1 VTKSSTVVLK
11 DFVLK
16 PSNYLVFTSDPSMLV
31 SQYPQSNQNTLFK
44 SSLPSL
50 PDDSGSIAFV
60 TESGLVI
67 DHFAYSEKMHSPLVK
82 DNEGVSLER
91 ISLSELTNDVNNWR
105 SANGSV
111 GFATPG
117 SVNSNS
123 RPESSISENA
133 VLVDPEIFSPSMPGQ
148 DFSKINYKFD
158 QSGMAANVKILDSQ
172 GRIIKTLANN
182 QTLAHEG
189 FFRWD
194 GDRDD
199 GTRSRIGYY
208 VVWFEVFDPSG
219 TTQVF
224 RKRTIVGK

>member
-1 VTKSSTVVLK
+1 MTITTH
-11 DFVLK
+11 DFILK
-16 PSNYLVFTSDPSMLV
+16 PSMYLVFSSDPTTV
-31 SQYPQSNQNTLFK
+31 ISQYPQSSQSALFK
-44 SSLPSL
+44 TSLPSL
-50 PDDSGSIAFV
+50 PDDVGSIAL
-60 TESGLVI
+60 SDDNGLVI
-67 DHFAYSEKMHSPLVK
+67 DHFGYSEKMHSALLK

-91 ISLSELTNDVNNWR
+91 ISLFDLTNNTSNWK
-105 SANGSV
+105 SANSSA

-117 SVNSNS
+117 FINSNS
-123 RPESSISENA
+123 RPETFINENA
-133 VLVDPEIFSPSMPGQ
+133 VLVDPEVFSPSVPGQ

-172 GRIIKTLANN
+172 GRLIKTLANN
-182 QTLAHEG
+182 QTLAFEG

-219 TTQVF
+219 AIQVF
-224 RKRTIVGK
+224 RKRAVIGK